1 MNIKTVTMIMC
12 AIAFS
17 SVGFASSTPPSSSS
31 VRKTL
36 FSSPNVPS
44 PKGSVKSQPSKNIE
58 VSTLDRP
65 GPGHDLIEEKYRDEG
80 REETRMITDPEKYG
94 KNIPTNQYVY
104 QARNDVIDVLQKNIT
119 GLEEQAIALEEKLK
133 ALQAEDAE
141 YVRAV
146 EIKKQAL
153 KDALLG

>member
-1 MNIKTVTMIMC
+1 MNIKIVIMIVS
-12 AIAFS
+12 AIVFS
-17 SVGFASSTPPSSSS
+17 SVGFASSTPTSSSS
-31 VRKTL
+31 INRAL
-36 FSSPNVPS
+36 FASPP
-44 PKGSVKSQPSKNIE
+44 PKGSAKSQPSKNIE

-65 GPGHDLIEEKYRDEG
+65 GPGHDLIEETYRDDGEDK
-80 REETRMITDPEKYG
+80 TRMITDPAKYG
-94 KNIPTNQYVY
+94 KNISTNQYVY

-119 GLEEQAIALEEKLK
+119 GLEEQAIALEEKLE

-153 KDALLG
+153 KKALLG

>member
-17 SVGFASSTPPSSSS
+17 SVGFASSTPTSSSS
-31 VRKTL
+31 VRKAL
-36 FSSPNVPS
+36 FASPP
-44 PKGSVKSQPSKNIE
+44 PKGSVKSQPSENIN
-58 VSTLDRP
+58 VFALGRP
-65 GPGHDLIEEKYRDEG
+65 KPNHDLIEETYLDDG

-104 QARNDVIDVLQKNIT
+104 QARNDVIEVLQQNIT
-119 GLEEQAIALEEKLK
+119 GLEKQTIALEEKLE

-153 KDALLG
+153 KAALLG